1 MNPIKKTNRSNHL
14 TWIWLLCLVM
24 SAWANA
30 GQVVGKVSNVSGP
43 LVAKKI
49 DGVVKILTTNS
60 EVEQGDILITEKA
73 TYARVKFIDNSEIT
87 LRPATQLKIENFS
100 YDEARP
106 EGDNAFFNLVKG
118 GLRSIT
124 GALGKRN
131 REKVG
136 INTPTATIGIRGT
149 TFIVEYVEGAEG
161 EAEAVAQTIPAYQH
175 LAALSASEISQ
186 SSDGIRSDAPL
197 AFLPE
202 PTVVQL
208 AQGPNAV
215 QLAQGPNAGRGGL
228 APGLYVQVIDG
239 LIQLSNRG
247 GVQQFAAGQFG
258 FTGSIVKPP
267 VIVPNNPGI
276 KFSPPPSFSA
286 SNSKAG
292 ASADKAKVDCEVR

>member
-1 MNPIKKTNRSNHL
+1 MNPIKKTNGSNRL
-14 TWIWLLCLVM
+14 TWLWLICLVM

-49 DGVVKILTTNS
+49 DGVVKILTANS

-73 TYARVKFIDNSEIT
+73 TYARIKFIDNSEIT
-87 LRPATQLKIENFS
+87 LRPATQLKIDNFS
-100 YDEARP
+100 YDEAKP

-118 GLRSIT
+118 GLRSVT

-131 REKVG
+131 REKVA

-149 TFIVEYVEGAEG
+149 TFIVEYVEGDAQ
-161 EAEAVAQTIPAYQH
+161 AVAQTIPAFQH
-175 LAALSASEISQ
+175 LAALSASQISQ
-186 SSDGIRSDAPL
+186 SSGDIRSDAPL

-202 PTVVQL
+202 PMVVQL
-208 AQGPNAV
+208 AQGPAPS
-215 QLAQGPNAGRGGL
+215 GGGL

-258 FTGSIVKPP
+258 FTGSIIKPP

-276 KFSPPPSFSA
+276 KFTPPPSFSA
-286 SNSKAG
+286 SNSKSG
-292 ASADKAKVDCEVR
+292 DTSGDKPKVDCEVR